1 MKRLRPACDG
11 TRPCA
16 SFILIKMLG
25 LMSTLLVGCS
35 DVPEHDLRT
44 WMSQTRQQS
53 HPLSVELPP
62 RRAIEEFHYQAS
74 GRLDP
79 FDVTK
84 ISASLSTELNAIGLQ
99 PDTRRAREPLESFP
113 LDSLRLVGHMRRQ
126 GQAVALVEADK
137 VIHQVHLGSHL
148 GPDMGKVIAIGES
161 AIDIEE
167 MVQDAGT
174 TWVKRRARLVL
185 QEKR

>member
-1 MKRLRPACDG
+1 MKRLPRPY
-11 TRPCA
+11 RRSRSCA
-16 SFILIKMLG
+16 SRILTKMLG
-25 LMSTLLVGCS
+25 VSIVVLTGCS
-35 DVPEHDLRT
+35 EAPEHDLRA
-44 WMSQTRQQS
+44 WMSEIRQQS
-53 HPLSVELPP
+53 HPVSVDLPP
-62 RRAIEEFHYQAS
+62 RPVLEEFHYQVA

-79 FDVTK
+79 FDVAK
-84 ISASLSTELNAIGLQ
+84 ISASLSTEFNATGLQ

-113 LDSLRLVGHMRRQ
+113 LDSLRLVGHMRRH

-137 VIHQVHLGSHL
+137 VIYQVHLGSHL